1 MHFTCKYFCLVF
13 FGLVYSAMY
22 DVYFLYG
29 CLLLCFLQF
38 RLVVKTALKL
48 LLVFVDYTEPN
59 TLLLLQAIDTVDT
72 QRGTRDAP
80 HSPHPRCAVPLVMPL

>member
-1 MHFTCKYFCLVF
+1 
-13 FGLVYSAMY
+13 MY